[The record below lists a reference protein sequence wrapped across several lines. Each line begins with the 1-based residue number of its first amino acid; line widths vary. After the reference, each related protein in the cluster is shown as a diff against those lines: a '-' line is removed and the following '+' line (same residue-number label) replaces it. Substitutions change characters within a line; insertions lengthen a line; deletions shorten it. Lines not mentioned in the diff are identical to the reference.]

1 MIITKFILNLK
12 DMPEPKARV
21 YSRYNRKAVSLMGKL
36 IRLQRKEKGLTS
48 QDLADRVG
56 ISRTTLQKIEKGDM
70 RCEIGLVFEAASLV
84 GVRLFDTDTRSLG
97 RLEERIEDKI
107 ALLPKP
113 IHTYSQKV
121 EDDF

>member
-1 MIITKFILNLK
+1 
-12 DMPEPKARV
+12 MPEPKSRV
-21 YSRYNRKAVSLMGKL
+21 YSRYNRKAVGLLGKL